1 MVAVRPVELAVQ
13 RRVACAG
20 LAIPVGYKLNGYGA
34 ERGAG
39 FVAKHEVRLRQGA
52 EDELT
57 QIDAGVMNKEE
68 VEVSASAGESST
80 RIIDLVPAGQLSEP
94 ADYSPMHIFVR
105 VFVQFRLKVGLR
117 SLGITS
123 C

>member
-1 MVAVRPVELAVQ
+1 MVAVRPVELSVH
-13 RRVACAG
+13 RRVAYAG

-39 FVAKHEVRLRQGA
+39 FVPKHEVRLRQGA

-57 QIDAGVMNKEE
+57 QIDAGMMKKEE
-68 VEVSASAGESST
+68 VEVSASAEETST
-80 RIIDLVPAGQLSEP
+80 RIIDLVPAAQLSEP

-105 VFVQFRLKVGLR
+105 FL
-117 SLGITS
+117 ID
-123 C
+123 